1 VRTIRDRNCLL
12 GEGLALIR
20 QQFQLP
26 TAFPPEVEAEAAEAA
41 SLPLTDHADATNV
54 PFVTLDPAS
63 SRDLDQ
69 AFAIEAAGPDLLLHY
84 AIADVGWFVADGG
97 AMDREAWVRGTSFY
111 LPDGKVPLYPPALGD
126 GAASL
131 LSDGDRPAVIFTVR
145 VDPAGEARL
154 DGAHRALIRSRAKL
168 AYETAT
174 EADLPTGFAELTRRV
189 EAAELARGAARVEPP
204 EQEVVKDDRG
214 CFRLQLRPQSWAEQ
228 KNAALSLAT
237 NLAVADVLLRARTG
251 LFRTM
256 AEPQEWAVRRLR
268 HTAKALGIS
277 WTKAEEL
284 QALERRLDP
293 AAPADASMMMAI
305 RRASQSAGYE
315 PFRDGATPWHAA
327 VAAPYA
333 DVTAPLRRL
342 ADRYVVEATL
352 AVANGQAVPDAAQAA
367 FEKLP
372 DVMQK
377 ADALSGQIARAVID
391 LAEAVT
397 IEDREGQTFAA
408 VVTDI
413 DQRGAR
419 IQLGDPPVVAR
430 LKADGFKPGDEIMV
444 TLDKADPADR
454 RVEFS
459 IA

>member
-1 VRTIRDRNCLL
+1 M
-12 GEGLALIR
+12 
-20 QQFQLP
+20 
-26 TAFPPEVEAEAAEAA
+26 
-41 SLPLTDHADATNV
+41 

-69 AFAIEAAGPDLLLHY
+69 AFAIEAAGADLLLHY

-97 AMDREAWVRGTSFY
+97 AMDREAWLRGTSFY

-131 LSDGDRPAVIFTVR
+131 LPDGDRPAVIFTVR
-145 VDPAGEARL
+145 IDPAGQARL
-154 DGAHRALIRSRAKL
+154 DGARRALIRSRAKL

-204 EQEVVKDDRG
+204 EQEVVKDENG

-237 NLAVADVLLRARTG
+237 NLAVADVLLKARTG

-277 WTKAEEL
+277 WPKAEEL
-284 QALERRLDP
+284 QTLERRLDP
-293 AAPADASMMMAI
+293 AAPADAAMMMAI

-315 PFRDGATPWHAA
+315 PFHDGVTPWHAA

-333 DVTAPLRRL
+333 HVTAPLRRL

-352 AVANGQAVPDAAQAA
+352 AVSNGQPVPDAAQAA

-397 IEDREGQTFAA
+397 LEDREGQTFAA

-430 LKADGFKPGDEIMV
+430 LKADGLKPGDEIMV
-444 TLDKADPADR
+444 TLNKSDPADR

>member
-1 VRTIRDRNCLL
+1 
-12 GEGLALIR
+12 
-20 QQFQLP
+20 
-26 TAFPPEVEAEAAEAA
+26 
-41 SLPLTDHADATNV
+41 
-54 PFVTLDPAS
+54 
-63 SRDLDQ
+63 
-69 AFAIEAAGPDLLLHY
+69 
-84 AIADVGWFVADGG
+84 
-97 AMDREAWVRGTSFY
+97 
-111 LPDGKVPLYPPALGD
+111 
-126 GAASL
+126 
-131 LSDGDRPAVIFTVR
+131 
-145 VDPAGEARL
+145 
-154 DGAHRALIRSRAKL
+154 
-168 AYETAT
+168 
-174 EADLPTGFAELTRRV
+174 
-189 EAAELARGAARVEPP
+189 
-204 EQEVVKDDRG
+204 
-214 CFRLQLRPQSWAEQ
+214 
-228 KNAALSLAT
+228 
-237 NLAVADVLLRARTG
+237 
-251 LFRTM
+251 
-256 AEPQEWAVRRLR
+256 
-268 HTAKALGIS
+268 
-277 WTKAEEL
+277 L

-333 DVTAPLRRL
+333 HVTAPLRRL